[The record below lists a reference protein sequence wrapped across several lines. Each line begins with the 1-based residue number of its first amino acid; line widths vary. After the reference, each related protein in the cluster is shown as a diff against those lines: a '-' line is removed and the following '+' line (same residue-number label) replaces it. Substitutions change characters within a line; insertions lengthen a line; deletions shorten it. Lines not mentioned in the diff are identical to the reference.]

1 MYVYYSL
8 SIGVG
13 FLSLVVFF
21 ILQWLQIPA
30 GNLIDWLIGIASFY
44 WLLAIVTIPWNI
56 HFEAKEVLIEA
67 DTSQEKNIPID
78 LQQIKYIKQVVKWSI
93 FVAILLHFLSAV
105 VLYLLSFWGISS
117 VAYITSIAALLL
129 TFFRP
134 ALRGYQYLAS
144 RLSRIKKQIKYPR
157 EDVIEL
163 RGRVKNTE
171 RQIQELQS
179 NFNLKNSQSFLSI
192 NNQNLN
198 QLQTQL
204 VSLNNRVEELTELNQ
219 KEHQKILRHSEN
231 AISQLSEDS
240 QFLGNVKEIIRF
252 IKKA

>member
-8 SIGVG
+8 SVGVG

-129 TFFRP
+129 TFLRP

-179 NFNLKNSQSFLSI
+179 KFNLKNPQSFFSI

-240 QFLGNVKEIIRF
+240 QFLGNVKEIIRL